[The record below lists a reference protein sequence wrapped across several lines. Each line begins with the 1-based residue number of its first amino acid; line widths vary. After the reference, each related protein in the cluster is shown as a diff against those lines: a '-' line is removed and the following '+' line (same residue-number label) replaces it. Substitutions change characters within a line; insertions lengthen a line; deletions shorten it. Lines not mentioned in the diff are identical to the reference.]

1 MDNDKKITEIM
12 NKNGVD
18 LFGTAS
24 FGDCLPANR
33 RLYEECADMKTVIV
47 FAVPYR
53 TKNVPDDG
61 MRMSAY
67 ARVYDYHGYFRRLFD
82 SLVNDFKAGF
92 PACTF
97 KGYADH
103 SPINERHAASL
114 CSLGVIGR
122 NSLLITEKYGSYVFL
137 GSIITDLV
145 TETSHDAPKS
155 CMNCGKCVSACPGGA
170 LRGGVFAAEN
180 CVSAISQKKVI
191 NEDEEKIIA
200 ANKAVWGCDVCQQV
214 CPMNEGALFTDNE
227 YFTGSY
233 LKNVSS
239 ETISEMTD
247 EEFAKYPF
255 SWRKKEVIL
264 RNLRLAEENEK

>member
-1 MDNDKKITEIM
+1 MDINKKITEIM

-18 LFGTAS
+18 LFGVAA

-33 RLYEECADMKTVIV
+33 RLYDECKDMKTVIV

-61 MRMSAY
+61 LRMSDY
-67 ARVYDYHGYFRRLFD
+67 ARVYDYHEYFGRLSD
-82 SLVNDFKAGF
+82 SLIKDFKAGF
-92 PACTF
+92 PERTF

-103 SPINERHAASL
+103 SPINERQAASL

-137 GSIITDLV
+137 GSIITDLAA
-145 TETSHDAPKS
+145 ETTHDAPKG
-155 CMNCGKCVSACPGGA
+155 CIYCGKCVEACPGGA
-170 LRGGVFAAEN
+170 LRDSVFAAEN
-180 CVSAISQKKVI
+180 CVSAISQKKMI
-191 NEDEEKIIA
+191 NADEEKIIA
-200 ANKAVWGCDVCQQV
+200 KNKAVWGCDVCQQV

-247 EEFAKYPF
+247 GEFAKYPF

-264 RNLRLAEENEK
+264 RNLRLVEENEK